1 MRVMLTS
8 TAASDLRA
16 QPRTSAATG
25 GNHRIPSGRPV
36 ELPLLVELAEFKLSL
51 DFLRAAV
58 GDERNFSNP
67 TDKQSYKSDRKAG
80 FARPGVGRLLAMRL
94 ATAMGA
100 LLNRPSCVYSD
111 AFIWRF
117 DRGGSMDPHI
127 DRLPLDIT
135 MSIPLVLDGAD
146 AWPLGVRQPN
156 GDVVEWASQP
166 GTACIFDG
174 KQRVHWREAFAGER
188 AILLLLHWRAPA
200 VLWPKMLTADVRA
213 RLCADRGDL
222 SAIGQ
227 RVLER
232 CVDLVRL
239 AVPRSGA
246 LEQPSLCD
254 RRQQTLPEST
264 SRGDAHLLVL
274 LRGELTVA
282 LDAVAPVVLKPG
294 DGISF
299 PAMEKCRLDWTAPD
313 GRGLALLGHAQK
325 APRRHS

>member
-1 MRVMLTS
+1 MPAPTATS
-8 TAASDLRA
+8 DPRA
-16 QPRTSAATG
+16 QSRIAAATG
-25 GNHRIPSGRPV
+25 GSRGIPSGRPLD
-36 ELPLLVELAEFKLSL
+36 LPLLVELAEFKLSL
-51 DFLRAAV
+51 DFLCAAV
-58 GDERNFSNP
+58 GDERNFRNP
-67 TDKQSYKSDRKAG
+67 VGKQSYRGAG
-80 FARPGVGRLLAMRL
+80 FARPGVGRMLAMRL
-94 ATAMGA
+94 AAAMGA
-100 LLNRPSCVYSD
+100 LLNRPSCRYSD

-127 DRLPLDIT
+127 DRPPLDIT

-188 AILLLLHWRAPA
+188 ATLLLLHWRAPA
-200 VLWPKMLTADVRA
+200 VLWPGMLTAEVRA
-213 RLCADRGDL
+213 RLCADREDL
-222 SAIGQ
+222 PAIEPP
-227 RVLER
+227 VLER
-232 CVDLVRL
+232 CADLVRL

-264 SRGDAHLLVL
+264 SRGNAHLLVL
-274 LRGELTVA
+274 LQGELTVA
-282 LDAVAPVVLKPG
+282 LDAVAPVTLKPG

-299 PAMEKCRLDWTAPD
+299 PAQEKCRLDWTAPD

>member
-1 MRVMLTS
+1 MRVMPAS
-8 TAASDLRA
+8 TPASDLRA
-16 QPRTSAATG
+16 QPRIAAATG
-25 GNHRIPSGRPV
+25 GSRGIPSGRPI

-58 GDERNFSNP
+58 GDERNFRNA

-80 FARPGVGRLLAMRL
+80 FARPGVGRMLAERL
-94 ATAMGA
+94 AAAMGA
-100 LLNRPSCVYSD
+100 LLNRPSCVFSD

-117 DRGGSMDPHI
+117 DRGGSMDPHT
-127 DRLPLDIT
+127 DRPPLDIT

-200 VLWPKMLTADVRA
+200 VLWPGMLTADARA

-222 SAIGQ
+222 SAIEPP
-227 RVLER
+227 VLER
-232 CVDLVRL
+232 CADLVRL
-239 AVPRSGA
+239 AVPQSGA
-246 LEQPSLCD
+246 LELSLCD

-274 LRGELTVA
+274 LQGELTVA

-299 PAMEKCRLDWTAPD
+299 PAQEKCRLDWTAPD

-325 APRRHS
+325 APRRRS